1 MVGDLGLNEF
11 WFERLLGDWAERFLQ
26 GFGEGAAGGAL
37 SSYHIDR
44 DGAGGTDAYTDGR
57 HAYAPIC
64 PSSSSIDPSANCV

>member
-1 MVGDLGLNEF
+1 MVGDLGLNKF
-11 WFERLLGDWAERFLQ
+11 RFEGFLGDWAKRFLQ
-26 GFGEGAAGGAL
+26 RFGESAAGGAL